1 VFNSRAS
8 AMRNREQAR
17 ASVAL
22 ELHRARLC
30 QVAALLRGVQR
41 SSGGRM
47 SQRILMV
54 SSTAAVLLAAVLVN
68 LSVLDVISVRE
79 LGEALGRSLSVVVVS
94 TAAILVVDAIIRMPQ
109 RGNSVN

>member
-1 VFNSRAS
+1 
-8 AMRNREQAR
+8 
-17 ASVAL
+17 
-22 ELHRARLC
+22 
-30 QVAALLRGVQR
+30 
-41 SSGGRM
+41 M